1 VKNIPPVHLSCPNC
15 AVRTTLFHP
24 VKTEPPI
31 NDIVLDTPVSV
42 AVLNL
47 FSGNP
52 PVVVVVVVVVVT
64 VLFMSMG

>member
-1 VKNIPPVHLSCPNC
+1 M
-15 AVRTTLFHP
+15 
-24 VKTEPPI
+24 KTEPPI
-31 NDIVLDTPVSV
+31 NDIVLDTPVSL

-52 PVVVVVVVVVVT
+52 PVVVVVT